1 MEASVIVPA
10 PPATVSDMVS
20 AFRLDLMAKLVLAV
34 LMGGAIGLER
44 QMAGKASG
52 LRTNILICLGS
63 ALIMDLSMNLGVS
76 FGDATRVGDPGRIAA
91 QVVTGIGF
99 IGAGTIMQARGAITG
114 LTSAATIWMVAAIGL
129 TVGAGFFVEALG
141 ASALALIVLA
151 GLGRIEYRLLR
162 MQRTHP
168 ATVRTKPGV
177 TIDWLK
183 TALFAD
189 GLSIV
194 KAQIFD
200 HHDDRVFEL
209 ELRGPARQFEIAKAE
224 LLDRA
229 EVLNVMFG

>member
-1 MEASVIVPA
+1 M
-10 PPATVSDMVS
+10 TVSPPQATMSDMIA
-20 AFRLDLMAKLVLAV
+20 AFRLDLIAKLVLAV
-34 LMGGAIGLER
+34 VMGGAIGLER

-99 IGAGTIMQARGAITG
+99 IGAGTIMQSRGTITG

-141 ASALALIVLA
+141 ATALVLVVLS
-151 GLGRIEYRLLR
+151 GLGRVEYRLLR

-168 ATVRTKPGV
+168 VTVRTKPGV
-177 TIDWLK
+177 SLEWLK

-189 GLSIV
+189 GLTIL

-209 ELRGPARQFEIAKAE
+209 ELKGPARQFDIARAE
-224 LLDRA
+224 MLDRD